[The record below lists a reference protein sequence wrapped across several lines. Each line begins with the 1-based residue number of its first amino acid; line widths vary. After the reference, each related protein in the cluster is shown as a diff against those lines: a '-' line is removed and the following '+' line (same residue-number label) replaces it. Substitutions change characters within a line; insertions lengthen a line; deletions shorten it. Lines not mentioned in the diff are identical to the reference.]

1 MKKSLVYLLVVG
13 SLLGAGFAQADEKE
27 LPEVFQGF
35 TWNSQITI
43 SYDDLDALLDAT
55 VLDVGMSD
63 RSSAKSSST
72 IGTRMRS
79 SKNSDTAF
87 EANRFIF
94 EELKKSTVKD
104 AFHDIRVSLE
114 QVPSEIAMSEL
125 KTQEQLAYWL
135 NLYNIALLETLI
147 SEYPIHDMEDE
158 LTGTD
163 SILDRKFLNVAGHS
177 LSLNDIQHNIVYK
190 KFGDKPIVMYG
201 FYQGNIGSPSLNP
214 EPYTGDRVY
223 HQLEHRAEEFINSNR
238 GVVPAKKNTL
248 EVSRFYEQSKALFA
262 NFDNDLKKHLS
273 VFANADIRS
282 DVKQAKRINTDIENW
297 SITDIYGTAR
307 TYGAGAATNN
317 AAMLDSVVSNSSKPI
332 GGEGSGSGIG
342 ATNLSALS
350 DQIASRTVNFGRFTP
365 EQLEL
370 VQKLNMARKENLG
383 TVEISDLPTKSDES
397 KN

>member
-1 MKKSLVYLLVVG
+1 MKKSLVHLLVVG
-13 SLLGAGFAQADEKE
+13 SLLSPAFVQADEKE
-27 LPEVFQGF
+27 LPDVFQGF

-79 SKNSDTAF
+79 SKNNDTAF

-94 EELKKSTVKD
+94 EELKNSSVKD

-114 QVPSEIAMSEL
+114 QVPSEISLSEL
-125 KTQEQLAYWL
+125 KLQEQLAYWL
-135 NLYNIALLETLI
+135 NLYNVALLERLI

-158 LTGTD
+158 LTGKD
-163 SILDRKFLNVAGHS
+163 SILDRKFLTVAGQS

-214 EPYTGDRVY
+214 EPYTGEKVY
-223 HQLEHRAEEFINSNR
+223 HQLEQRAQEFVNSNR

-248 EVSRFYEQSKALFA
+248 EVSRFYEQSKALFPD
-262 NFDNDLKKHLS
+262 FDNDLKKHLS
-273 VFANADIRS
+273 IFANADIRS
-282 DVKQAKRINTDIENW
+282 DVKQAKRINADIENW
-297 SITDIYGTAR
+297 SITDIYGTSR
-307 TYGAGAATNN
+307 TYGAGAATNS

-332 GGEGSGSGIG
+332 GEEGSGSGIG
-342 ATNLSALS
+342 ATNLSSLS

-370 VQKLNMARKENLG
+370 VQKLNMARKENSG
-383 TVEISDLPTKSDES
+383 SVEISDLPTKSDES
-397 KN
+397 NN